1 MCIGNANCIMQNIKV
16 AVDAVVFGYF
26 DKEDLQILLI
36 KRKIDPFKGG
46 WALPGRIGSLM
57 MKIWILL

>member
-1 MCIGNANCIMQNIKV
+1 MCIDNANYIMQNIKV

-36 KRKIDPFKGG
+36 KRKIDPFKGDG
-46 WALPGRIGSLM
+46 LCREDWFLM
-57 MKIWILL
+57 MKIWIPL